1 MNVHVLVVD
10 DNEMNRDVLRRR
22 LEREG
27 ITVSPAED
35 GVRAL
40 ELLQTDSFDLILL
53 DIMMPRMNGY
63 QVLEHLKDDPLRHDI
78 PVIVISAVDD
88 LDSIVRCIE
97 LGADDYM
104 FKPFNPILLKARVN
118 ASLEKR
124 HLRQQS
130 QSARKALVQEIEI
143 PVKSIQDT
151 INQLVSAGTISPEQA
166 RLLESIKA
174 DVGRIASCLSSDNP

>member
-1 MNVHVLVVD
+1 MDVRALVVD

-27 ITVSPAED
+27 IAVFAAED

-40 ELLQTDSFDLILL
+40 ELLQAETFDLMLL

-63 QVLEHLKDDPLRHDI
+63 QVLEHLKADPQRPDM

-124 HLRQQS
+124 QLRQQS
-130 QSARKALVQEIEI
+130 QLARQALVQEIEI
-143 PVKSIQDT
+143 PVK
-151 INQLVSAGTISPEQA
+151 
-166 RLLESIKA
+166 
-174 DVGRIASCLSSDNP
+174 